1 MERIDEVKE
10 EDVAIKENNIS
21 TSYGKVHYRS
31 AGDASSPLFLI
42 IHGSGTMSNSTDY
55 DFLLWDYLIRYRQK
69 WPLYM
74 VSIDCPGYGLSTGLR
89 STIRGF
95 PNLFISEVCLKL
107 TGKSSCFILMGH
119 SQGGQSII
127 NAVYEN
133 NNLTKVV
140 ILDRAVCGD
149 AKKMANLNIPNLL
162 VWDIDDPGHPIKQGY
177 QLEKI
182 VKYNEF
188 IKFKGSEYPYWH
200 SDYMMDSIV
209 RFMFKFKDILGGRN
223 LPMLHVEEKVLN
235 NIKILDKSPNV
246 VIDKENKSRSVDC
259 RNLGKD
265 IKNDKTSIENNN
277 KHVNSTSNNV
287 QRGKPEENK
296 NNNILIKTNYNSNAR
311 DSVEKELK
319 HDKTRIEKNESKKSD
334 SNSTNNIKTVKSEE
348 DKNMNVKISTN
359 TNLNARNS
367 LDQEIKQDK
376 TNLGKKDSK
385 QVDSNSTNNIKTVKS
400 DEDKNI
406 NVKINTNTNTNTN
419 PNGTTNTNETVVK
432 EKELVCPL
440 CMNLF
445 YEPISIKCGHNFC
458 HLCIKIAFIYNLKCP
473 LCRAEFTEEEVR
485 KNIEN
490 PIINTKLTD
499 LMNRNLSKE
508 ELERRKEQGI
518 KELIEFES
526 VPMIKIEY
534 GNTSTKITS
543 KKYSWVLFVKV
554 ISTPVKE
561 PIDFIEFDINPGVK
575 GSKPIVVKSSPYE
588 MEKRTGF
595 EFSCDIKIHFKKSV
609 KLQTYTVSHRITLGH
624 PKTSRFLIQKL
635 NQSK

>member
-1 MERIDEVKE
+1 
-10 EDVAIKENNIS
+10 
-21 TSYGKVHYRS
+21 
-31 AGDASSPLFLI
+31 
-42 IHGSGTMSNSTDY
+42 
-55 DFLLWDYLIRYRQK
+55 
-69 WPLYM
+69 
-74 VSIDCPGYGLSTGLR
+74 
-89 STIRGF
+89 
-95 PNLFISEVCLKL
+95 
-107 TGKSSCFILMGH
+107 
-119 SQGGQSII
+119 
-127 NAVYEN
+127 
-133 NNLTKVV
+133 
-140 ILDRAVCGD
+140 
-149 AKKMANLNIPNLL
+149 
-162 VWDIDDPGHPIKQGY
+162 
-177 QLEKI
+177 
-182 VKYNEF
+182 
-188 IKFKGSEYPYWH
+188 
-200 SDYMMDSIV
+200 
-209 RFMFKFKDILGGRN
+209 MFKFKDILGGRN

-265 IKNDKTSIENNN
+265 IQNDKTSIENNIKDN

-334 SNSTNNIKTVKSEE
+334 SNSTNNIKTVKS
-348 DKNMNVKISTN
+348 
-359 TNLNARNS
+359 
-367 LDQEIKQDK
+367 
-376 TNLGKKDSK
+376 
-385 QVDSNSTNNIKTVKS
+385 

-445 YEPISIKCGHNFC
+445 NEPISIKCGHNFC

-490 PIINTKLTD
+490 PIINTKLSD

-595 EFSCDIKIHFKKSV
+595 EFSCDIKIHFKKSL